1 MFKEFHKT
9 IFDKIGNPKDKQS
22 YRFIHYWLNLKVYV
36 QWFYRVDAKGLQN
49 TPNKHRAVDID
60 FIVDEGQAGQGLN
73 GSSNGDLQQQEGRI
87 GEKTAKVHQDN

>member
-1 MFKEFHKT
+1 
-9 IFDKIGNPKDKQS
+9 
-22 YRFIHYWLNLKVYV
+22 
-36 QWFYRVDAKGLQN
+36 LQN

-73 GSSNGDLQQQEGRI
+73 GSSNGDLQRQEGRI